1 MIGLGVSSFSH
12 FDGVHFQNLSKFE
25 DYVQSLEGG
34 QLPLWRALAL
44 TPKQRL
50 IREMIL
56 QLKTGA
62 LDAAYFRSKF
72 GVDVWQEFQSAY
84 ERLRREELVRRDN
97 RTIEPTP
104 RGLPEVDLF
113 LSAFFEPEL
122 NTVRYA

>member
-25 DYVQSLEGG
+25 EYVQTLESGK
-34 QLPLWRALAL
+34 LPLWRALEL

-84 ERLRREELVRRDN
+84 ERLSREGLVLSNN
-97 RTIEPTP
+97 RTFKLTL
-104 RGLPEVDLF
+104 RGLVKVDHF
-113 LSAFFEPEL
+113 LSDFFEPKL
-122 NTVRYA
+122 KTVRYA